1 MKFSLP
7 IVTYPDSIRS
17 QFQIAQF
24 IQAVQAFDSRDL
36 VLDKVKVRQLLEML
50 HILDM
55 LDLIEAE
62 IEASQVLKFVQA
74 FHV

>member
-1 MKFSLP
+1 MPF
-7 IVTYPDSIRS
+7 VTYPDSIRS

-24 IQAVQAFDSRDL
+24 IQAVQPFNSRDL
-36 VLDKVKVRQLLEML
+36 VLDKVNVRQPLEML

-62 IEASQVLKFVQA
+62 IEASQVLKLVQA